1 MANDLTRN
9 HEMGLY
15 SKATPVSAVTS
26 HEWSPGAGEPRLCV
40 SMALYSLLRPALA
53 KGRQMAENRV
63 AYLIYIFGL

>member
-1 MANDLTRN
+1 MANDLTGN

-40 SMALYSLLRPALA
+40 SMALPTLLRPALA
-53 KGRQMAENRV
+53 KGRQIAENGV
-63 AYLIYIFGL
+63 VYLIHTCGL